1 MDARLPDP
9 AALVDLMHARCRKL
23 HTPCGSGRMV
33 WRVWGRGAPVVLL
46 HGGSGSWTHWI
57 RTIPALEDRCTLYV
71 ADLPGL
77 GDSDLPPKPYD
88 PDRHAESTDHVA
100 EIVAAGLQEIL
111 PPPARYHLAGFS
123 YGAVCGGYVA
133 AREGDR
139 VQSFTTIGAAALGVR
154 WSGLTGTLRM
164 VEPGMTDAEI
174 LDVQRHNLHVIM
186 MAAEPSR
193 IDDLAAWMQLENTRR
208 ARIRTHTVAS
218 SDTLIRALRRS
229 SAPLTAIWGRD
240 DAFLRP
246 GLADRERVLRG
257 LAREVTVH
265 LVDDAGHW
273 AMYEAPDRVNA
284 LLLAAFN
291 RALTN
296 VPNTAPDGAERDRR

>member
-1 MDARLPDP
+1 VKEPNQ
-9 AALVDLMHARCRKL
+9 
-23 HTPCGSGRMV
+23 
-33 WRVWGRGAPVVLL
+33 RV
-46 HGGSGSWTHWI
+46 T
-57 RTIPALEDRCTLYV
+57 LEFLD
-71 ADLPGL
+71 
-77 GDSDLPPKPYD
+77 
-88 PDRHAESTDHVA
+88 
-100 EIVAAGLQEIL
+100 AAGAVIKGFTSDQDAETAADSLKLEGMKAASIDSLIKAGASRDSATKVATARYADPRVLMQSIDIEEFFSR
-111 PPPARYHLAGFS
+111 PPRPARYHLVGFS

-139 VQSFTTIGAAALGVR
+139 VLSFTTIGAAALGVP

-164 VEPGMTDAEI
+164 VETGMTEAEI
-174 LDVQRHNLHVIM
+174 LDVQRHNLHAIM

-193 IDDLAAWMQLENTRR
+193 IDDLAAWLQLENTRR
-208 ARIRTHTVAS
+208 ARIRTHTVAAG
-218 SDTLIRALRRS
+218 DTLIRALRRS

-240 DAFLRP
+240 DVFLRP
-246 GLADRERVLRG
+246 GLAERERVLRG

-291 RALTN
+291 RTLTN
-296 VPNTAPDGAERDRR
+296 VPNTAPDGAE